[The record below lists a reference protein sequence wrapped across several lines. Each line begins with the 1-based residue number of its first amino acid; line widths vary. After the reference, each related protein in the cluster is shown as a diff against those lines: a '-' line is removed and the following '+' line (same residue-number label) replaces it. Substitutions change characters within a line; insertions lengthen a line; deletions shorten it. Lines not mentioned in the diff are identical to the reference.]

1 MHNMGE
7 KFNQAKYIQ
16 EYQKEKYDRL
26 IFNVPK
32 GEKDKIQ
39 EHYKKLGYTSLN
51 QYINELVRRDM
62 NENRNSDINI
72 ETINNNNGGTIHIGK

>member
-1 MHNMGE
+1 MGE

-32 GEKDKIQ
+32 GDKEKIQ
-39 EHYKKLGYTSLN
+39 EHFKRLGYTSLN

-62 NENRNSDINI
+62 NENGKSNVNI
-72 ETINNNNGGTIHIGK
+72 GKINNNEGGTININ